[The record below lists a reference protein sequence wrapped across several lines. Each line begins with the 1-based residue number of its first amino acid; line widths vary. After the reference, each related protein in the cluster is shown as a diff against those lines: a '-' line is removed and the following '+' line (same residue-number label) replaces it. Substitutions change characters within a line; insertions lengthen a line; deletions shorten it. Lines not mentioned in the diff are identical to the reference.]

1 MNEPQRTV
9 GRNQGAEWDPDVSP
23 SVRVLADDLLPIFYA
38 ELKRLAHRERARVRA
53 GDTLQTTAL
62 VHEAYL
68 KVRDTETWNDEAHFL
83 RAAALSMRHALIN
96 HALARKAAKRGKGSP
111 HVPLDDALDGG
122 VSIDETLL
130 EIDEALQRLARHSL
144 RLARVVECRFF
155 AGLGERETARALDL
169 SERTVRRDWTL
180 ARAWLYRELVGSP

>member
-1 MNEPQRTV
+1 MIVQRLSLTRCQNLFRPYEPSAPAQSSSTNVARFRVFPATTV
-9 GRNQGAEWDPDVSP
+9 
-23 SVRVLADDLLPIFYA
+23 
-38 ELKRLAHRERARVRA
+38 
-53 GDTLQTTAL
+53 
-62 VHEAYL
+62 
-68 KVRDTETWNDEAHFL
+68 L
-83 RAAALSMRHALIN
+83 R
-96 HALARKAAKRGKGSP
+96 
-111 HVPLDDALDGG
+111 LDGG

-180 ARAWLYRELVGSP
+180 ARAWLYRELGGSP